1 MDETTMD
8 NDLYAELWS
17 ASARTWNT
25 PAAEPSGRPRPSLIS
40 FTYGLP
46 DAATF
51 PTDELTGA
59 ASLVLREHAATALQY
74 GSIHGSHRLIAA
86 LIRKLKDDEGL
97 DLDPD
102 QVMITNG
109 SSGALSQVSRVLLDP
124 GDYMVAEAPSFL
136 GAVNTFRRAQA
147 QIIEVPLDGEGI
159 RIDALEHALQA
170 VRATGGRVKF
180 LYVMPNY
187 QNPSGAT
194 LSFPRR
200 HDLLDL
206 AAEYRTLILEDDAYR
221 DIRFEGDPLPSL
233 FGIDALGDIR
243 GHVIRTGTFSK
254 ILAAG
259 LRLGWVIAP
268 EPIIRKLAAF
278 KDDGGTSPFS
288 SAIAA
293 AYAEA
298 GELGPHIEQLQ
309 QHYKRKRDAMLRAM
323 RQYFQPVVSWSE
335 PAGGF
340 FLWVTLPDH
349 LDARTLL
356 PIAHEEGVDYLPG
369 SACFASDSGSHNIR
383 LAFSQPTLDDIE
395 EGIKRL
401 GRVLTAAL

>member
-1 MDETTMD
+1 MNETALD
-8 NDLYAELWS
+8 NDLYEELWS

-51 PTDELTGA
+51 PSEELTGA

-74 GSIHGSHRLIAA
+74 GSIHGSPRLIGT

-97 DLDPD
+97 DLAHE

-109 SSGALSQVSRVLLDP
+109 SSGALGQIARLLLDP
-124 GDYMVAEAPSFL
+124 DDYLVAEAPSFL
-136 GAVNTFRRAQA
+136 GAVNIFRRAQA
-147 QIIEVPLDGEGI
+147 QIVEVPLDDEGI
-159 RIDALEHALQA
+159 RIDVLEHALQSA
-170 VRATGGRVKF
+170 RANARRVKF
-180 LYVMPNY
+180 IYVMPNY
-187 QNPSGAT
+187 QNPTGVT

-206 AAEYRTLILEDDAYR
+206 AVEYRTLIVEDDAYH
-221 DIRFEGDPLPSL
+221 DIRFEGDALPSL

-259 LRLGWVIAP
+259 LRLGWIIAP
-268 EPIIRKLAAF
+268 APIIRKLTTF
-278 KDDGGTSPFS
+278 KDDGGTSPFAS
-288 SAIAA
+288 HVAA

-323 RQYFQPVVSWSE
+323 RQHFPQGVSWTE

-340 FLWVTLPDH
+340 FLWVTLPEH
-349 LDARTLL
+349 LDASALL
-356 PIAHEEGVDYLPG
+356 PLAREQGVEYLPG
-369 SACFASDSGSHNIR
+369 RACFASTSGSNNIR
-383 LAFSQPTLDDIE
+383 LAYSQPSLDDIE
-395 EGIKRL
+395 DGIKRL
-401 GRVLTAAL
+401 GRVLASVL